1 MDKKVYII
9 AFLGILAFVLVMIHR
24 SHRSGND
31 QGFSLSRTSQQ
42 PVSDARIRMMADSTL
57 QLLGVTKRNIRPVRN
72 SKDVKVLYPETF
84 DVIDFILAMQDSLK
98 NFNATIHSVEN
109 VKNNTSVTQI
119 KTGDSIVTSYIFRQE
134 PASLRKGARTSL
146 KNRTKQH

>member
-1 MDKKVYII
+1 
-9 AFLGILAFVLVMIHR
+9 
-24 SHRSGND
+24 
-31 QGFSLSRTSQQ
+31 
-42 PVSDARIRMMADSTL
+42 MMADSTL